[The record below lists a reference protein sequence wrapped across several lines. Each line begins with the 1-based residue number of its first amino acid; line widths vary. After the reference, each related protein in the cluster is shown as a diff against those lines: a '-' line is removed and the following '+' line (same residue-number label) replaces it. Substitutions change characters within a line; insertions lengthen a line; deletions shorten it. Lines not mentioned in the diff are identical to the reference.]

1 MLKAFLGHWQPRRR
15 RGWHEGRM
23 IHDITVPNIAAP
35 RKDSRAQF
43 GTITQRDAA
52 ILQKMST
59 GNNVRHSAN
68 SASAANPTDGFKDNS
83 RLYRS

>member
-1 MLKAFLGHWQPRRR
+1 
-15 RGWHEGRM
+15 M

-52 ILQKMST
+52 MIQKMGT
-59 GNNVRHSAN
+59 GNNVHNAN
-68 SASAANPTDGFKDNS
+68 SASAATPTDGFKDKS
-83 RLYRS
+83 RLYRG

>member
-1 MLKAFLGHWQPRRR
+1 
-15 RGWHEGRM
+15 M
-23 IHDITVPNIAAP
+23 IHDITVPNIAAA

-52 ILQKMST
+52 ILQKMGT

-68 SASAANPTDGFKDNS
+68 SASVATPD
-83 RLYRS
+83 

>member
-15 RGWHEGRM
+15 GWYDGWM

-43 GTITQRDAA
+43 GTITQPDAA
-52 ILQKMST
+52 ILQKMGT

-68 SASAANPTDGFKDNS
+68 SASAATPTDGFKDKS
-83 RLYRS
+83 RLSRG